1 MPLCRMA
8 AGAVVIGMSQQVN
21 GVQIYG
27 TCLFAGLVRSFRRV
41 NGGVSIVLARS
52 RFRPAGARSFSPK
65 MGHVEP
71 LDIQSNRTSVHLSRH
86 CDLFR
91 VVNVALR
98 ARLHLIACQNE
109 VASQVQHG
117 KQLSIRSDLWL
128 PHHGTRWAWLLL
140 LVRWVGFIHA
150 GSAVWCCPLPEPP
163 ILGE

>member
-1 MPLCRMA
+1 MA

-71 LDIQSNRTSVHLSRH
+71 LDIQSNRTSVPGICAVGGGVRLKLGVLRGIRAA
-86 CDLFR
+86 LF
-91 VVNVALR
+91 
-98 ARLHLIACQNE
+98 Q
-109 VASQVQHG
+109 
-117 KQLSIRSDLWL
+117 
-128 PHHGTRWAWLLL
+128 
-140 LVRWVGFIHA
+140 A
-150 GSAVWCCPLPEPP
+150 GSSAVAVTSGVVPARGTAIWGRGASFT
-163 ILGE
+163 IS